1 MSSKRRSV
9 GAVAAGLATI
19 IVVSNGTDTVLEL
32 TGAFPSLAEQQ
43 ASGFDTPWMLAA
55 ALGYRALA
63 AALGG
68 WVTAR
73 LAPSRPDRHLLAL
86 LAVGTALG
94 LAGAAATPGV
104 LPVWFTAVVLLVTPL
119 CVWAGGRMQRTSPRP
134 ADAGPLVSAR
144 S

>member
-1 MSSKRRSV
+1 MS
-9 GAVAAGLATI
+9 VAAGSVTI
-19 IVVSNGTDTVLEL
+19 IVGSNGTDTVLEL
-32 TGAFPSLAEQQ
+32 TGAFPSVAEHQ

-94 LAGAAATPGV
+94 LAGAAATPEV
-104 LPVWFTAVVLLVTPL
+104 VPVWFTAVILLVTPL
-119 CVWAGGRMQRTSPRP
+119 CVWTGGRMRRTSPRP
-134 ADAGPLVSAR
+134 AGTGPSVRVR